1 MYFMLGFVNEIST
14 SFFYFYVAP
23 CKIRDILLR
32 TLLNYLRRKSDGAF
46 FLPGPADSSIL
57 IT

>member
-1 MYFMLGFVNEIST
+1 MLGFVNEIST

-32 TLLNYLRRKSDGAF
+32 TLLNYLRRKSEGAF
-46 FLPGPADSSIL
+46 FLPGPADSSML